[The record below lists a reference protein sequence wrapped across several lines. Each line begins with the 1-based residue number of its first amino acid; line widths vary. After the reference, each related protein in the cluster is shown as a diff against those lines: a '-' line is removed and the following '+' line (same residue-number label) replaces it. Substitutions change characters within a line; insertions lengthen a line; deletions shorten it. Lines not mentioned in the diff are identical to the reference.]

1 VTDSI
6 IKLDQ
11 ATRMLAEI
19 RSIDDAKQL
28 IDLAE
33 AARVYAQQ
41 VRLGIEAQN
50 HAAEIKLRAQRRA
63 GEILDSMDKAK
74 GGQPYQEH
82 NSTGYILKP
91 VETYDDLG
99 IDKVDAHRWQTI
111 AKMPEQEFEARIA
124 ERKDAEEKLTTAGIY
139 REARAI
145 AQADH
150 VKDIKPPSGKYQIIY
165 ADPPWQYQFGFDIHG
180 AAQRHYNTMS
190 IDDLCRLPI
199 KDLADDNAVL
209 FLWVTSPK
217 LADCFAV
224 IDAWGFVYKTSFVWD
239 KVKHVM
245 GHYNSVRH
253 EFLLICTRGSYPKQ
267 SNTLIDSVVTIER
280 TDEHSEK
287 PERFRKIIDEMYP
300 AGTRIELFARKRVD
314 GWDTWGSDD
323 ISNTDR

>member
-1 VTDSI
+1 MTDSI

-33 AARVYAQQ
+33 AARVYAKQ
-41 VRLGIEAQN
+41 VELGLEAQN

-63 GEILDSMDKAK
+63 GEILDAIEGKPGTRTDLTS
-74 GGQPYQEH
+74 YQGDMRLKSDVYEE
-82 NSTGYILKP
+82 TGISP
-91 VETYDDLG
+91 M
-99 IDKVDAHRWQTI
+99 DAHRWQTI
-111 AKMPEQEFEARIA
+111 AKMPEQEFEAEIA
-124 ERKDAEEKLTTAGIY
+124 SRKANGKELTTASVY
-139 REARAI
+139 REARTI
-145 AQADH
+145 AQADQ
-150 VKDIKPPSGKYQIIY
+150 VKTIEPPTGKYQIIY

-190 IDDLCRLPI
+190 IDDLCALPI

-224 IDAWGFVYKTSFVWD
+224 IQAWGFEYKTSFVWD

-253 EFLLICTRGSYPKQ
+253 ELLLICVRGSYPKQ
-267 SNTLIDSVVTIER
+267 SNTLIDSVVTVER

-287 PERFRKIIDEMYP
+287 PERFREIIDDMYP
-300 AGTRIELFARKRVD
+300 DGKRIELFARKKID
-314 GWDTWGSDD
+314 GWDAWGSEP
-323 ISNTDR
+323 